1 METIIEEIKNLGE
14 EKQIAK
20 IESLPSIEKD
30 SYIEAIGRRKR
41 AVARVRIWKN
51 NNQKEFSILINEK
64 NYKDYFKDFELQ
76 KIIESPIKKIKGQKA
91 YKLTIKVQGGGKKGQ
106 AEAIRLG
113 IARAL
118 VLLNPEWKLKFKKVG
133 FLTRDPREI
142 ERKKYGRRKA
152 RKREQWQKR

>member
-1 METIIEEIKNLGE
+1 MEITIEEIKNLGE

-30 SYIEAIGRRKR
+30 SYIEAVGRRKR
-41 AVARVRIWKN
+41 AVARVRIWQN
-51 NNQKEFSILINEK
+51 NNQKEFAILINEK

-76 KIIESPIKKIKGQKA
+76 KIIESPIKKIKAQKA

-142 ERKKYGRRKA
+142 ERKKYGKRKA